1 MKLCEKFNQR
11 AEVKNGSLRVSRQSA
26 TLIYIMTRMELFRV
40 IQVTVAPDT
49 LAYTYYMPHVVM
61 VASRALAIARKL
73 GLSEEQQQF
82 IEESAMLHD
91 IGMTACHAPDIGCN
105 GDKPYVAH
113 GVEGAA
119 ILMRAG
125 LPLHARLVA
134 RHVGCGL
141 TDDEVE
147 KNALEPLLEHRPLIP
162 QTIEEEIVTY
172 ADLFYSK
179 NEEFLLRPRSIEQAR
194 EGVAKFGPWSA
205 AQFDRWVKK
214 FE

>member
-1 MKLCEKFNQR
+1 
-11 AEVKNGSLRVSRQSA
+11 
-26 TLIYIMTRMELFRV
+26 MTRVELFRLIHGV
-40 IQVTVAPDT
+40 IPPDS
-49 LAYTYYMPHVVM
+49 LAYTYFMPHVVM
-61 VASRALAIARKL
+61 VASRALAVARKL

-105 GDKPYVAH
+105 GDRPYVAH

-141 TDDEVE
+141 TDDKVA
-147 KNALEPLLEHRPLIP
+147 KHGLEPLAEHRPLIP
-162 QTIEEEIVTY
+162 ETIEEEIVTY

-179 NEEFLLRPRSIEQAR
+179 NEEFLLRSRSIEEAR
-194 EGVAKFGPWSA
+194 AGVARFGPWSA
-205 AQFDRWVKK
+205 AQFDSWVKK